1 MNFYTEVSVIS
12 WHIYTL
18 GYFQLAETVNGCTL
32 TFLLGSLCVKHK
44 TFQMFVDLVM
54 WSRNMTANVP
64 MCELKSIV
72 ISNWHNLFESHSV
85 VFVSL
90 KLHGLYSPWNSPH
103 HSLYTFSLP
112 LLSSASVLLPWDSTL
127 QWRVTT
133 SAFALGSAFQ
143 GIQAKTGGGEKDKGV
158 RPWVLHC
165 LHQNNASSICSV
177 H

>member
-90 KLHGLYSPWNSPH
+90 KLHGLYSPWNSPGQNTGMDSC
-103 HSLYTFSLP
+103 SLLQGIFPTQGLNPSLP
-112 LLSSASVLLPWDSTL
+112 YCRQILYRLNHQGSPHFLITEQLWRIRASDFPLEAS
-127 QWRVTT
+127 
-133 SAFALGSAFQ
+133 FA
-143 GIQAKTGGGEKDKGV
+143 
-158 RPWVLHC
+158 
-165 LHQNNASSICSV
+165 
-177 H
+177 